1 MVKLNSEMKV
11 GTDAATVT
19 DVQVNHVSQT
29 IAKPHVS
36 SSAIP
41 KPTMEFYGF
50 TDKCAGGFPWNTWQI
65 EGGEEA
71 YYDALQKW
79 KDAQ

>member
-1 MVKLNSEMKV
+1 MSNINSKAGAEV
-11 GTDAATVT
+11 PQSTNADVT
-19 DVQVNHVSQT
+19 TSSQT
-29 IAKPHVS
+29 ISKPHVS